1 MYVEPQYLSPIRLVA
16 KIAPSYL
23 LFIQSHF
30 VLSSTVQCTYLV
42 HAVFIIRIR
51 SL

>member
-1 MYVEPQYLSPIRLVA
+1 MYLEPQYLSPIRLVA

-30 VLSSTVQCTYLV
+30 VLQCTYLV